1 MVVRLE
7 GKING
12 EIIIFKHITGDEW
25 EAIIPKNLSGIYIVE
40 LVAYDEAGNRGYAT
54 KYLVTINPGSLK
66 TQIQRF
72 EWQCSLIDPIV
83 SQVIAKVSDYFSADA
98 KLSCYKANTKLS
110 EYVSQVIGWG

>member
-7 GKING
+7 GKIDG
-12 EIIIFKHITGDEW
+12 QTVIFQHVKGDEW
-25 EAIIPKNLSGIYIVE
+25 KATIPKSLSGIYIVE
-40 LVAYDEAGNRGYAT
+40 LTAWDEAGNRGYAT

-66 TQIQRF
+66 AQIQRF
-72 EWQCSLIDPIV
+72 EWQCSLIDSIV